1 MIRMSI
7 RALSVVALFVLA
19 ALTAGI
25 ALRES
30 TVSQRVTIAAGP
42 DEGEA
47 YALATAIAEVAE
59 RHYPR
64 LSVEVVETAGSGQN
78 MRLLEEERVE
88 LATVQADARMG
99 PSARMIAILYPDV
112 FQLIVRED
120 SGIERVADLVGKR
133 IALPPQGGGQFSTF
147 WFMAEHYDLDPA
159 SLQAVPMTAASASW
173 ALIDGAVD
181 ATFRVRAAGNPA
193 ILALIE
199 EVPTRLI
206 PLGQAAA
213 MQLKRPAL
221 QPGTIPRGSYRGFPA
236 LPESDLPTVAVQRLL
251 IARGSLDNDVAVKLT
266 RVLFERRRE
275 LMNLTSLAGFITPPN
290 LGGGTY
296 IPVHPGAQQ
305 FYDRDR
311 PSFIQENAEPF
322 ALVVTLAALMISG
335 LFQLGSRRRKRRIDL
350 YNKEVLDLGAS
361 LDRSTDLEEVR
372 RCRERL
378 FELAAGVVD
387 DAEVGLISPDG
398 FNFFWFTWS
407 MVNGRVEKQASA
419 LEASDLAASAPASE
433 EGS

>member
-25 ALRES
+25 ALRET

-47 YALATAIAEVAE
+47 HALATAIAEVAE

-64 LSVEVVETAGSGQN
+64 LSVEVVETAGAGQN
-78 MRLLEEERVE
+78 MRLLEEGRVE

-147 WFMAEHYDLDPA
+147 WFLAEHYDLDPA
-159 SLQAVPMTAASASW
+159 GLQAVPMSPASASW

-193 ILALIE
+193 ILELIE
-199 EVPTRLI
+199 AVPTRLI

-213 MQLKRPAL
+213 MQLRRPAL

-251 IARGSLDNDVAVKLT
+251 IARGSLDDAVALKLT
-266 RVLFERRRE
+266 RILFERRRE
-275 LMNLTSLAGFITPPN
+275 LMNLTSLPPN

-311 PSFIQENAEPF
+311 PSFIQENAEPL

-335 LFQLGSRRRKRRIDL
+335 LVQLGSRRRKRRIDL
-350 YNKEVLDLGAS
+350 YNKEVLDLAAS
-361 LDRSTDLEEVR
+361 LDRSTDLNEVR

-378 FELAAGVVD
+378 FELAAGVVE
-387 DAEVGLISPDG
+387 DAEVGLISPEG

-407 MVNGRVEKQASA
+407 MVNGRVEEQASV
-419 LEASDLAASAPASE
+419 LEATASAASAPAPE

>member
-1 MIRMSI
+1 MIKMSI
-7 RALSVVALFVLA
+7 RALSVVALLVLA
-19 ALTAGI
+19 ALTGGI

-30 TVSQRVTIAAGP
+30 AVSQRVTIAAGP

-47 YALATAIAEVAE
+47 YALATAIAEVTE

-64 LSVEVVETAGSGQN
+64 LAVEVVETSGSGQN
-78 MRLLEEERVE
+78 MRLLEEGRVE

-99 PSARMIAILYPDV
+99 PSARMIAVLYPDV

-120 SGIERVADLVGKR
+120 SGIEMVADLEGKR
-133 IALPPQGGGQFSTF
+133 IALPPQAGGQFSTF
-147 WFMAEHYDLDPA
+147 WFLAEHYDLDPA
-159 SLQAVPMTAASASW
+159 GLQAVPMSPASASW

-193 ILALIE
+193 ILEMIE
-199 EVPTRLI
+199 DVSARLI
-206 PLGQAAA
+206 PIGQASA

-251 IARGSLDNDVAVKLT
+251 IARGSLDDDIADMLT

-296 IPVHPGAQQ
+296 IPVHPGAQR

-311 PSFIQENAEPF
+311 PSFIQENAEPI
-322 ALVVTLAALMISG
+322 ALLVTLAALMISG

-350 YNKEVLDLGAS
+350 YNKEVLDLGVGIDQSTS
-361 LDRSTDLEEVR
+361 LDDVH

-387 DAEVGLISPDG
+387 DAEVGLISPEG

-407 MVNGRVEKQASA
+407 MVNGRLEKTEST
-419 LEASDLAASAPASE
+419 LEASAGASSPTATE
-433 EGS
+433 ERS